1 MEPGTWNTGVVQC
14 PPIQV
19 TSSRVVEAQEVSKV
33 RKLFVSCAVAAVAAV
48 ALSRSPLG
56 ASSHREAPLIS
67 QDPLADNTD
76 VYAFVSPQRPDRVV
90 LISNFIPL
98 QFPSSGPN
106 FWRFDDSVLYEIM
119 VDNTGDAVEDVT
131 YQFRF
136 TTQTRNPDT
145 FLYNTG
151 VVTSF
156 DDSDLNVRQFYSLTR
171 VLGPRRTGSATV
183 LAENVPV
190 LPAYVGT
197 TSMPNYGLLGNGV
210 NFIAPYDIRVFAGPR
225 DEGFYVDLGA
235 TFDLLQ
241 ERSLVPGRGGPID
254 SLAGFNVHSLA
265 LEIPIAQLTR
275 TGARPGG
282 QNDPNATVGVWSTA
296 SRPAVTTRTPGGQ
309 INTGGFV
316 QVSRLG
322 NPLVNEVVIPLS
334 TKDAFNSLEP
344 TGDGAALGF
353 VTNPILPPLLT
364 ALFGVQTP
372 PTPRNDLVTIFLTG
386 IPGLNQ
392 IGTNPRPSEMLRL
405 NTAIPSSRNP
415 HRLGVLAGDFAGFP
429 NGRRVGDD
437 VVDIALQAMA
447 GATPLTPNFVRPPN
461 NRIGDGV
468 ERNDVEYMAEF
479 PFLALPH
486 AGRDDGER
494 PRLRQVPN
502 ER

>member
-1 MEPGTWNTGVVQC
+1 V
-14 PPIQV
+14 
-19 TSSRVVEAQEVSKV
+19 
-33 RKLFVSCAVAAVAAV
+33 LV
-48 ALSRSPLG
+48 ALVCVGLSPLR

-76 VYAFVSPQRPDRVV
+76 VYAFVSPERPDRVV

-106 FWRFDDSVLYEIM
+106 FWRFDDNVLYEIM

-136 TTQTRNPDT
+136 RTEVRNPNT
-145 FLYNTG
+145 FLYNTS

-156 DDSDLNVRQFYSLTR
+156 DDPDLNVRQFMNITR
-171 VLGPRRTGSATV
+171 VAGPRRTGAATL
-183 LAENVPV
+183 LAESLPVMPANVG
-190 LPAYVGT
+190 A
-197 TSMPNYGLLGNGV
+197 TSIGDYSGPLGSGV
-210 NFIAPYDIRVFAGPR
+210 QTIAPGIRTFAGPR

-241 ERSLVPGRGGPID
+241 LRSLVGGRGPAID
-254 SLAGFNVHSLA
+254 SLAGFNVHSIA
-265 LEIPIAQLTR
+265 LEVPIAQLTR
-275 TGARPGG
+275 NGNQPTLVA
-282 QNDPNATVGVWSTA
+282 DPNATIGVWSTA
-296 SRPAVTTRTPGGQ
+296 SRPAVTTRAAGSQAASGA
-309 INTGGFV
+309 FV

-334 TKDAFNSLEP
+334 TKDAFNALEP

-353 VTNPILPPLLT
+353 VTDPLLPPLMT
-364 ALFGVQTP
+364 ALFKVSTP

-392 IGTNPRPSEMLRL
+392 IGTSPRPSEMLRL
-405 NTAIPSSRNP
+405 NTAVPPSASP
-415 HRLGVLAGDFAGFP
+415 HRLGVLAGDLAGFP

-447 GATPLTPNFVRPPN
+447 GATPLTPEFVRAPN
-461 NRIGDGV
+461 NELGDGV
-468 ERNDVEYMAEF
+468 SSNDRPYIERF
-479 PFLALPH
+479 PFLTSPNT
-486 AGRDDGER
+486 GRDNTGGPTI
-494 PRLRQVPN
+494 PRTSPQPLSVSN
-502 ER
+502 